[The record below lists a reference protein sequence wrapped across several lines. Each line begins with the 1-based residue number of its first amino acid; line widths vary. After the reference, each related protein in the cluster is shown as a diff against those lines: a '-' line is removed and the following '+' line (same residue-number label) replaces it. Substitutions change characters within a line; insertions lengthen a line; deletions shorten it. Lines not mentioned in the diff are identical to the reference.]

1 MFFSDNFVD
10 NQAHRVNRKDF
21 PDVQRTSLGKDVVF
35 RVIELSFFTR
45 FHKNRSHISLS
56 VLAQIQK
63 WEEDRNDMVKTN
75 DVEEQVFFPFTY
87 RFSLLREKT
96 CLFLRFSLVAGGANE
111 LWKEKREG
119 KGKGERSRNKKMLEA
134 GPQFL
139 RTALYK
145 RHVF

>member
-75 DVEEQVFFPFTY
+75 DVEEQVFFPLYLSFL
-87 RFSLLREKT
+87 SLEREDLS
-96 CLFLRFSLVAGGANE
+96 LFKVFFGCWR
-111 LWKEKREG
+111 
-119 KGKGERSRNKKMLEA
+119 GE
-134 GPQFL
+134 
-139 RTALYK
+139 
-145 RHVF
+145 